1 MAFNISTVWGIVNYY
16 TCILKT
22 IDFFL
27 EKNPEKS
34 IEGYNKRT
42 KFKERK
48 DKCKAELSGGRKW
61 KTGDSI
67 RETEGFYYKYAV
79 IFLHGLEF

>member
-1 MAFNISTVWGIVNYY
+1 M
-16 TCILKT
+16 LKT
-22 IDFFL
+22 IDYFGKKIL
-27 EKNPEKS
+27 KKS
-34 IEGYNKRT
+34 TEGYNKRT

-67 RETEGFYYKYAV
+67 RETEGFYYK
-79 IFLHGLEF
+79 